1 VKFIDEHRHDLVPG
15 VVGREF
21 GVEPICRVLS
31 EHGCQIAPGTYHAA
45 AKRPPCARVVRDE
58 ELVVEIRRV
67 HGENYGVYGARK
79 VWKQLHREGTPVAR
93 CTVERL
99 MRVDGLA
106 GAIRGAT
113 TRTTK
118 ADPAAARPED
128 LVDRKFNAQR
138 PDELWVVD
146 FTYVATWLGFVY
158 VALCIDVYS
167 RLITGWCCSASM
179 NTDLPLDALEMG
191 IWQRQRTGR
200 SIQDHGAIATRSR
213 WPPWSG
219 SIGTTT
225 AASSK
230 PWATSHRPRQNR
242 HTTPP

>member
-1 VKFIDEHRHDLVPG
+1 VPG

-31 EHGCQIAPGTYHAA
+31 EHGCQVAPGTYRAA

-99 MRVDGLA
+99 MRVEGLA

-138 PDELWVVD
+138 PDELWVMD
-146 FTYVATWLGFVY
+146 FTYVATWLGCVY
-158 VALCIDVYS
+158 VAFCIDVYS
-167 RLITGWCCSASM
+167 RLITGWRCSASM
-179 NTDLPLDALEMG
+179 NTSLPLDALEMG

-200 SIQDHGAIATRSR
+200 SIQGLVHHSIAGSQYTSIRYTNGSPRPVRSPRSARWATPTTTR
-213 WPPWSG
+213 WPSR
-219 SIGTTT
+219 
-225 AASSK
+225 SS
-230 PWATSHRPRQNR
+230 ACSRPR
-242 HTTPP
+242 